1 MNETVS
7 TEQKR
12 TRLNPLKGL
21 GGQWI
26 VDNTGFFLFLAVL
39 AVVYIANGHVA
50 DKMLRD
56 IDRTEDEI
64 KQLQFEYKT
73 VKREVMFRTEEA
85 QLVKA
90 VTPMGLEIP
99 KEMPQRLQLEKTH

>member
-12 TRLNPLKGL
+12 TKLNPLKGL

-39 AVVYIANGHVA
+39 AVVYIANGHV
-50 DKMLRD
+50 
-56 IDRTEDEI
+56 
-64 KQLQFEYKT
+64 EYKT